1 MGRANSLEKTLMLG
15 RTVDRRRRG
24 PTENEMVAW
33 HHQLNGHELVG
44 DSKGQEGLVCCSSW
58 GNKVGHNFAA
68 EQQHINHCLWLPKRI
83 LLFWGVG
90 VSKLYTC
97 LSHTFSPVLLEFMSS
112 ISKYS
117 PTIPIDH
124 VSLWRLK

>member
-90 VSKLYTC
+90 VSKLYT
-97 LSHTFSPVLLEFMSS
+97 
-112 ISKYS
+112 
-117 PTIPIDH
+117 
-124 VSLWRLK
+124 